1 MRQPRRSDAA
11 IGLRLLALFI
21 LVLGDSLD
29 LVSRRRLLIKDIAE
43 PFLGQTAGK
52 LDSDNPLTHAED
64 LGVVAQHCAF
74 DGEAV
79 VSSDGADPVDL
90 VCGDGNAQTRATDQ
104 QRTIT
109 LALGDQ
115 TSGGNSAVW
124 VSGLVASVRANV
136 SDGLDARIGLEVGLD
151 LLLVLN
157 AGILRGGWSVGELPY
172 EAVGSHK
179 HQRQRRSSIWERQT
193 CWIWVATELAYK
205 CINRQE

>member
-1 MRQPRRSDAA
+1 M
-11 IGLRLLALFI
+11 
-21 LVLGDSLD
+21 
-29 LVSRRRLLIKDIAE
+29 
-43 PFLGQTAGK
+43 
-52 LDSDNPLTHAED
+52 
-64 LGVVAQHCAF
+64 
-74 DGEAV
+74 
-79 VSSDGADPVDL
+79 SSDGADPVDL

-136 SDGLDARIGLEVGLD
+136 SDGLNAGIGLEVGLD

-193 CWIWVATELAYK
+193 CWIWVATELACK
-205 CINRQE
+205 CINCQEWEEMESGIKEDSTIDILMISSASPSHTRVLIALAPQNVTLN